1 MLFEFFKRKD
11 SQSIEQ
17 EDSEEPVSASIC
29 YYMKPDGSG
38 PYINIQLADYDDDSI
53 INLCELLDTLA
64 EESCYME
71 TIEMI
76 KSSLIKDKQEN
87 LLLKIFTHISNSVRE
102 KILKGHKESVK
113 DEPCI
118 RPSDM
123 V

>member
-1 MLFEFFKRKD
+1 MLFEFFRRKNTEPAD
-11 SQSIEQ
+11 T
-17 EDSEEPVSASIC
+17 EEPVSASIT

-38 PYINIQLADYDDDSI
+38 PYINVQLSDYDDDSVAG
-53 INLCELLDTLA
+53 LCELLDTLA

-76 KSSLIKDKQEN
+76 KSSLIKDHQEEM
-87 LLLKIFTHISNSVRE
+87 LLKIFTHISGQVRE
-102 KILKGHKESVK
+102 KILNGHKESMK